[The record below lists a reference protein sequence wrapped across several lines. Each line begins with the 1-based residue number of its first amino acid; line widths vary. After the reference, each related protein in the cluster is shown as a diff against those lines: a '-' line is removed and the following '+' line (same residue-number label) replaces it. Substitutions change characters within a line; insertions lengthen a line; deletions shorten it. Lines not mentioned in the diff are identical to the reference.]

1 MIYFS
6 FLWQFIFIQVYLF
19 PPKNLTWHVS
29 FILTCLSSFSV
40 NDFHS
45 LGNSFCPIW
54 CSVLQDLVRFLK
66 QMIWSQICSEE
77 KSTTGT
83 QTFPVCSVHHV
94 FGKCD
99 QSKPRTRSLLHKHS
113 GGGAGT
119 CRRRRCGRLQE
130 VQEAAATQRLLL
142 VSRLRL
148 GGGERWV
155 SGDGWP
161 SCSLNTPWESWRR
174 TRPPGGTGFTPSRD
188 AESEGNPDFSVRFV
202 SPSCS
207 SELSDA
213 ESFYQ
218 YGETVRGGASRR
230 LQPCGA
236 VDGCFCRW
244 AV

>member
-113 GGGAGT
+113 GGGGGGAGT
-119 CRRRRCGRLQE
+119 CRRWRWRRLQE
-130 VQEAAATQRLLL
+130 EEAAGGCSHTETSSSVQIASRWGWEMSLRWWMTLLL
-142 VSRLRL
+142 LKHTVGVLETHEATGRDGLYSVTWCWEWRESRLFCQVR
-148 GGGERWV
+148 V
-155 SGDGWP
+155 SF
-161 SCSLNTPWESWRR
+161 L
-174 TRPPGGTGFTPSRD
+174 
-188 AESEGNPDFSVRFV
+188 
-202 SPSCS
+202 
-207 SELSDA
+207 
-213 ESFYQ
+213 
-218 YGETVRGGASRR
+218 
-230 LQPCGA
+230 
-236 VDGCFCRW
+236 
-244 AV
+244 